1 MKTNKRV
8 LKTAGLVLAAGLLLF
23 LAIAAASALSGKTAE
38 LVYEKADYT
47 AGAAGVEEIRVRV
60 RNMAVQVTPSTGNQI
75 TLHYYT
81 CEEDPY
87 EVTLEGGVLQLK
99 YKNDILFNIKS
110 WFSGITAVFGT
121 AEPKV
126 EVMVPAAY
134 AGTLRL
140 DSSNGRVAVSGLS
153 QLGELRI
160 NTSNAPIE
168 VSDVSAAL
176 VSAQTSN
183 GAVTLDR
190 ALVAGA
196 ADLRSSNGML
206 TARQVSAKDSLRME
220 TSNGRIALEEAG
232 SASIELKSS
241 NGSISG
247 SVNGKRSDY
256 TISSDTS
263 NGDDSLGDGGKGP
276 FKLRVSTSNGNI
288 DIRFTQE

>member
-1 MKTNKRV
+1 MKTNKQV

-23 LAIAAASALSGKTAE
+23 FAIAAASALSGKTAE
-38 LVYEKADYT
+38 FVYEKAVYT
-47 AGAAGVEEIRVRV
+47 ADAAGVEEIRIKV
-60 RNMAVQVTPSTGNQI
+60 RNMAVQVTPSPGNEVAI
-75 TLHYYT
+75 HYYT
-81 CEEDPY
+81 CEKDPY

-99 YKNDILFNIKS
+99 YKNDILFNMQG
-110 WFSGITAVFGT
+110 WFSGISAVFGT
-121 AEPKV
+121 ADPKV

-134 AGTLRL
+134 AGMLQL
-140 DSSNGRVAVSGLS
+140 NSSNARAAVSGLS

-160 NTSNAPIE
+160 DTSNAPIE
-168 VSDVSAAL
+168 VSDISAAL

-206 TARQVSAKDSLRME
+206 TARQVSAKDSLRMQ
-220 TSNGRIALEEAG
+220 TSNGRIALEG
-232 SASIELKSS
+232 VSSASIELKSS

-276 FKLRVSTSNGNI
+276 FKLTVRTSNGNI
-288 DIRFTQE
+288 DIRFPEE

>member
-1 MKTNKRV
+1 MKTKKQI
-8 LKTAGLVLAAGLLLF
+8 LKTAGLALAAGLLLF
-23 LAIAAASALSGKTAE
+23 FAVAAAFALSGKAAE
-38 LVYEKADYT
+38 LVYEKAAYT
-47 AGAAGVEEIRVRV
+47 ADAAGVEEVRVRV
-60 RNMAVQVTPSTGNQI
+60 RNMAVQVTPSRGNEI

-87 EVTLEGGVLQLK
+87 EVTLENGVLQLK
-99 YKNDILFNIKS
+99 YRNDILFSIKS
-110 WFSGITAVFGT
+110 WFSGISAVFGT
-121 AEPKV
+121 ADLRV

-134 AGTLRL
+134 AGMLRL
-140 DSSNGRVAVSGLS
+140 DSSNARVSVSGLS
-153 QLGELRI
+153 QLGDLRI
-160 NTSNAPIE
+160 ASSNAPIE

-190 ALVAGA
+190 AAVSGA

-220 TSNGRIALEEAG
+220 TSNGRIALEEVS

-241 NGSISG
+241 NGAISG
-247 SVNGKRSDY
+247 SVSGRRADY

-276 FKLRVSTSNGNI
+276 FKLTVRTSNGNI
-288 DIRFTQE
+288 DIRFIEE